1 MVVGVKLNDTGKVY
15 YFDAS
20 DVNVNE
26 NATVIVET
34 EKGLQYGTVVRII
47 PDDEVNHDIEYK
59 PVIRLTTKADYK
71 KYLSN
76 IKDAEKAII
85 KCNEL
90 IEQYELD
97 MKIIDASYTFDREQL
112 IFRFLADDRV
122 DFRQLAKDLG
132 AIFRTRIELRQ
143 VGIRDKAKEIGGF
156 GPCGRKLCCNN
167 FLTEFDSVSINMAK
181 NQNLALN
188 PTKINGLC
196 GRLLC
201 CLKFEDNLYT
211 EYRKDL
217 PEVGDKIN
225 RDDKEYTVISIDIPR
240 QTYTAIDE
248 ENNRIDVDV
257 KKEKEEQKNR
267 KDFRKNDRKRN
278 NK

>member
-1 MVVGVKLNDTGKVY
+1 MVVGVKLNDNGKVY

-34 EKGLQYGTVVRII
+34 EKGLQYGTVARII
-47 PDDEVNHDIEYK
+47 PENEINNDIEYK
-59 PVIRLTTKADYK
+59 PVIRLTTKADSK
-71 KYLSN
+71 KHLN
-76 IKDAEKAII
+76 NLKDADKAIV

-90 IEQYELD
+90 IEQYGLD

-132 AIFRTRIELRQ
+132 SIFRTRIELRQ

-181 NQNLALN
+181 NQNLSLN
-188 PTKINGLC
+188 PTKINGVC

-201 CLKFEDNLYT
+201 CLKYENDNYN
-211 EYRKDL
+211 EYKKGL
-217 PEVGDKIN
+217 PDVGNKIKTA
-225 RDDKEYTVISIDIPR
+225 DGEGKVIS
-240 QTYTAIDE
+240 
-248 ENNRIDVDV
+248 VDV
-257 KKEKEEQKNR
+257 FKKKYKVLLSETNEIIECDASNEGKK
-267 KDFRKNDRKRN
+267 
-278 NK
+278 